1 MVSFL
6 SQPLAFLLAVGLV
19 VGLVI
24 LLRSWGRALRV
35 VDTPT
40 FCAMCQI
47 CYISAEDCRGAIP
60 MARRWFRPHEVFG
73 NEAWVCDLCIFD
85 LFKAT
90 CFGSVAWRLADSS
103 WIPYG
108 WELAVWLLMLTVP
121 SRLVTCANIYKKAP
135 ERWRRRRRV
144 HRPRDGR
151 HAKPRRRQP
160 SSNTLG
166 NRRASDLPD
175 RS

>member
-1 MVSFL
+1 
-6 SQPLAFLLAVGLV
+6 
-19 VGLVI
+19 
-24 LLRSWGRALRV
+24 
-35 VDTPT
+35 
-40 FCAMCQI
+40 
-47 CYISAEDCRGAIP
+47 

-121 SRLVTCANIYKKAP
+121 SRLVTCANIYKTAP
-135 ERWRRRRRV
+135 ERSDDETLAETSARTPTARRSTRQATS
-144 HRPRDGR
+144 PA
-151 HAKPRRRQP
+151 AKLKHIRE
-160 SSNTLG
+160 SKSK
-166 NRRASDLPD
+166 
-175 RS
+175 

>member
-1 MVSFL
+1 MATFL

-19 VGLVI
+19 VGLVYM
-24 LLRSWGRALRV
+24 LRSWGRTLRV

-85 LFKAT
+85 LLKAT
-90 CFGSVAWRLADSS
+90 CVGSVASRLADSS

-108 WELAVWLLMLTVP
+108 WELADWLLMLTVP
-121 SRLVTCANIYKKAP
+121 SHLVTGANIFKTAP
-135 ERWRRRRRV
+135 ERSDDETLAETSARTPTARRSTRQATS
-144 HRPRDGR
+144 PA
-151 HAKPRRRQP
+151 AKPKHVGD
-160 SSNTLG
+160 SKKNK
-166 NRRASDLPD
+166 
-175 RS
+175 